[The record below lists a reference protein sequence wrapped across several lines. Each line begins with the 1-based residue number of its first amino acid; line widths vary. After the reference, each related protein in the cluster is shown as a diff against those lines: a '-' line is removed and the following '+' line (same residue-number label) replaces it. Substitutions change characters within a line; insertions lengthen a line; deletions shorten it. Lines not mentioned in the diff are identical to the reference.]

1 MRLGRVESSSVLSSH
16 DSRPKM
22 GGVPGH
28 RKDCIKRGFLS
39 SVQDMLGTVPPDS
52 FLRLLI
58 EGSEA
63 CRLSQIQSHVSRTQP
78 RRLRGGLVA
87 TERDRSRSAGVSL

>member
-28 RKDCIKRGFLS
+28 RKDCIKRGFLL

-63 CRLSQIQSHVSRTQP
+63 CLSNCIMPFEPNSKSCQQDTAAQAPGRPRSYRT
-78 RRLRGGLVA
+78 
-87 TERDRSRSAGVSL
+87 